1 MTVFIHDCLK
11 ILKVDLVQ
19 MFAKFHDKDNG
30 SFRPNTPTTSYIKVV
45 GELLMN
51 IIKEILTDAMEDIL
65 MEC

>member
-1 MTVFIHDCLK
+1 
-11 ILKVDLVQ
+11 

-65 MEC
+65 EC